1 MLKELAQYITGLAV
15 EAQKTEVMEINGE
28 TYIDGKRLMPDAC
41 NYKELNTLDAAIDFL
56 RVTCRDGDFE
66 YPLIVSA
73 THKDIEVYS
82 SLDKYKKRNY
92 VLTVSPTT
100 PQINFNFYMDLEE
113 FIIQLQTCFVNTDN
127 KRNLLELISSFVESE
142 KLEVADN
149 GISQTVTVEKGSA
162 VKSKDDVEVNPFVKL
177 AAYRTYTEVMQ
188 PETMYLLRVK
198 QGNRIALYEA
208 DGGKWKLEA
217 QKRVAE
223 YLHEGLSDLIEDG
236 KVVVIG

>member
-15 EAQKTEVMEINGE
+15 DAEKTEVIEVNGE
-28 TYIDGKRLMPDAC
+28 TYINGTRLMPDTC

-56 RVTCRDGDFE
+56 HVTCRDGDFE
-66 YPLIVSA
+66 YPLIVA
-73 THKDIEVYS
+73 TTYWNIEVYS
-82 SLDKYKKRNY
+82 SLDKYKKRNCI
-92 VLTVSPTT
+92 LSVSPET
-100 PQINFNFYMDLEE
+100 PRISFNNYMDLEE
-113 FIIQLQTCFVNTDN
+113 FIIQLQTCFVDTNN

-149 GISQTVTVEKGSA
+149 GISQTVTVEKGAA
-162 VKSKDDVEVNPFVKL
+162 VKSKDAVEVNPFVKL
-177 AAYRTYTEVMQ
+177 AAYRTYTEVTQ

-208 DGGKWKLEA
+208 DGGRWKLEA
-217 QKRVAE
+217 QKRVAG
-223 YLHEGLSDLIEDG
+223 YLREGLSDLIEAG

>member
-1 MLKELAQYITGLAV
+1 M
-15 EAQKTEVMEINGE
+15 
-28 TYIDGKRLMPDAC
+28 
-41 NYKELNTLDAAIDFL
+41 
-56 RVTCRDGDFE
+56 
-66 YPLIVSA
+66 
-73 THKDIEVYS
+73 
-82 SLDKYKKRNY
+82 
-92 VLTVSPTT
+92 
-100 PQINFNFYMDLEE
+100 
-113 FIIQLQTCFVNTDN
+113 QTCFVNTDN